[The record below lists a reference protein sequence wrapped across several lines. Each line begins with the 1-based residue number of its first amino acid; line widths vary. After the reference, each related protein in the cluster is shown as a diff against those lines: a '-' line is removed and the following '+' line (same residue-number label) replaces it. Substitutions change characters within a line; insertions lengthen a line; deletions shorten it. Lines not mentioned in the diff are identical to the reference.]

1 VTVQVRP
8 AYIQPRFHSLN
19 ANGYRLPAE
28 PPGLIKQ
35 MKTILRPAAWLLALT
50 TGASALAAQS
60 SEPSLSLEQAV
71 TQVQHE
77 TGGKVLS
84 ASTVR
89 RGRSSF
95 EHRVKVLTPTGHVRV
110 VTVTTEASKAPA
122 SSDSTKNPSSDG
134 GSNKEKH

>member
-1 VTVQVRP
+1 VTVQVRQ

-19 ANGYRLPAE
+19 ADGYRPLAVA
-28 PPGLIKQ
+28 PGLFNK
-35 MKTILRPAAWLLALT
+35 MKTILRPLAWLLALS
-50 TGASALAAQS
+50 TGAAWAAQS
-60 SEPSLSLEQAV
+60 TEPSMSLEQAV

>member
-1 VTVQVRP
+1 
-8 AYIQPRFHSLN
+8 
-19 ANGYRLPAE
+19 
-28 PPGLIKQ
+28 
-35 MKTILRPAAWLLALT
+35 MKAILRPLAWLLALFIAT
-50 TGASALAAQS
+50 SVWAGQS
-60 SEPSLSLEQAV
+60 SEPSMSLEQAV

-110 VTVTTEASKAPA
+110 VTVTTDAGKGSV

>member
-1 VTVQVRP
+1 MDTVP
-8 AYIQPRFHSLN
+8 AG
-19 ANGYRLPAE
+19 A
-28 PPGLIKQ
+28 PGLFNE
-35 MKTILRPAAWLLALT
+35 MRTILRSLACLLTLSVGMAAH
-50 TGASALAAQS
+50 AAQS
-60 SEPSLSLEQAV
+60 AEPAMSLEQAV
-71 TQVQHE
+71 AQVQQE

-110 VTVTTEASKAPA
+110 VTVTTEASKGPA
-122 SSDSTKNPSSDG
+122 SNDSTKNPSSDG

>member
-1 VTVQVRP
+1 METVPAGVT
-8 AYIQPRFHSLN
+8 
-19 ANGYRLPAE
+19 
-28 PPGLIKQ
+28 GLFNK
-35 MKTILRPAAWLLALT
+35 MKTILRPLVWLLACS
-50 TGASALAAQS
+50 TGASAWAAQS
-60 SEPSLSLEQAV
+60 NEPAMSLEQAV

-110 VTVTTEASKAPA
+110 VTVTTDASKGPA
-122 SSDSTKNPSSDG
+122 SGDPIKNPSTDG

>member
-1 VTVQVRP
+1 MAT
-8 AYIQPRFHSLN
+8 A
-19 ANGYRLPAE
+19 
-28 PPGLIKQ
+28 PPGITGLFNEIK
-35 MKTILRPAAWLLALT
+35 TFLRPLVGLLALSAGT
-50 TGASALAAQS
+50 TALAAQS
-60 SEPSLSLEQAV
+60 SEPSMSLEQAV

-122 SSDSTKNPSSDG
+122 SGDSTKNPSTDG

>member
-1 VTVQVRP
+1 MTVQVRP

-19 ANGYRLPAE
+19 ADGYRSPPI
-28 PPGLIKQ
+28 PPGLFNK
-35 MKTILRPAAWLLALT
+35 MKTTLRPLAWLLALS
-50 TGASALAAQS
+50 TGASAWAAQS
-60 SEPSLSLEQAV
+60 SEPSMSLEQAV

-110 VTVTTEASKAPA
+110 VTVTTDASKGPA
-122 SSDSTKNPSSDG
+122 SGDPTKNPSSDG

>member
-1 VTVQVRP
+1 MSPP
-8 AYIQPRFHSLN
+8 A
-19 ANGYRLPAE
+19 GT
-28 PPGLIKQ
+28 PGLFNE
-35 MKTILRPAAWLLALT
+35 MKTILRPLVWLLACSA
-50 TGASALAAQS
+50 GASAWAAQS
-60 SEPSLSLEQAV
+60 SEPAMSLEQAV
-71 TQVQHE
+71 AQVQHE

-122 SSDSTKNPSSDG
+122 SDDSTKNPSSDG

>member
-1 VTVQVRP
+1 MASVP
-8 AYIQPRFHSLN
+8 A
-19 ANGYRLPAE
+19 GT
-28 PPGLIKQ
+28 PGLFNK
-35 MKTILRPAAWLLALT
+35 MKTILRPLAWLLALS
-50 TGASALAAQS
+50 TGASAWAAQS
-60 SEPSLSLEQAV
+60 NEPSMSLEQAV

-110 VTVTTEASKAPA
+110 VTVTTDASKGPA
-122 SSDSTKNPSSDG
+122 SGDPTKNPSNDG

>member
-1 VTVQVRP
+1 MATAP
-8 AYIQPRFHSLN
+8 AGIT
-19 ANGYRLPAE
+19 
-28 PPGLIKQ
+28 GLFNEI
-35 MKTILRPAAWLLALT
+35 KTILRPLTWSLALWVGT
-50 TGASALAAQS
+50 NAWAGQS
-60 SEPSLSLEQAV
+60 GEPAMSLEQAV

-89 RGRSSF
+89 RGRGSF

-122 SSDSTKNPSSDG
+122 SGDSTKNPSSDG

>member
-1 VTVQVRP
+1 MDPVP
-8 AYIQPRFHSLN
+8 AGI
-19 ANGYRLPAE
+19 
-28 PPGLIKQ
+28 PGLLNE
-35 MKTILRPAAWLLALT
+35 MKTFLRPLACLLALSL
-50 TGASALAAQS
+50 GSSAYAAQS
-60 SEPSLSLEQAV
+60 NEPSMSLEQAV

-110 VTVTTEASKAPA
+110 VTVTTEASKGPA
-122 SSDSTKNPSSDG
+122 SGDSTKNPSSDG

>member
-1 VTVQVRP
+1 M
-8 AYIQPRFHSLN
+8 FN
-19 ANGYRLPAE
+19 K
-28 PPGLIKQ
+28 IK
-35 MKTILRPAAWLLALT
+35 TFLSPWVCLLALSV
-50 TGASALAAQS
+50 GGNAWAVQSS
-60 SEPSLSLEQAV
+60 SEPAMTLEQAV
-71 TQVQHE
+71 SQVQHE

-122 SSDSTKNPSSDG
+122 SDDPTKNPSSDG